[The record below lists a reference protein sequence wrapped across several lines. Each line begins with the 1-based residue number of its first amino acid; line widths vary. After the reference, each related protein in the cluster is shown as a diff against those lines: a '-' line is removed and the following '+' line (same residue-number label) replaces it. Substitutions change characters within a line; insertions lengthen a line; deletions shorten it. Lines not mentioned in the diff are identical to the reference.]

1 MTSPAIPPALRF
13 WRSFYAGAAV
23 LASLLL
29 QSQCLVWYFI
39 SGLLEVRISKRQNLT
54 FVLLN

>member
-1 MTSPAIPPALRF
+1 MTLPVIPPELRF

-29 QSQCLVWYFI
+29 QSQ
-39 SGLLEVRISKRQNLT
+39 
-54 FVLLN
+54 

>member
-1 MTSPAIPPALRF
+1 MTPPALRF
-13 WRSFYAGAAV
+13 WCSFYAGAAV